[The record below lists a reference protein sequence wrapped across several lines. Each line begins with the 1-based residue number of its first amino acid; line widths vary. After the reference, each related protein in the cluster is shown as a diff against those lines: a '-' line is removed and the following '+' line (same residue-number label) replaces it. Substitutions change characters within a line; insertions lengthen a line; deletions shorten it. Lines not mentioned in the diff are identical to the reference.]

1 MRPINLIPKEERR
14 GERGKTRSGA
24 LPYVL
29 LGALGL
35 VLVATIAL
43 VVTAKQIDERRT
55 EIAQLEV
62 RAADAVVRADALQP
76 YADFAALAA
85 SRDQTVNQLATS
97 RFDWER
103 VLNELALVIPENA
116 WLTQV
121 TGTVSPGITVEGGGA
136 VATRANVAGPALEL
150 IGCAASQEAVA
161 ELTSALRDIDG
172 VTRVGLDSSA
182 LGDTASADAAGAE
195 AGDSSDCRT
204 REFIAQFQLVIA
216 FDGAPVV
223 GAPTATAAPAPAE
236 TAETAQ
242 PPASTGTE
250 ESPAEGDP
258 ADAASGGQTASAP
271 TIVTGAAR

>member
-14 GERGKTRSGA
+14 GERGKARSGA

-29 LGALGL
+29 LGALGC

-43 VVTAKQIDERRT
+43 VVTAKQIDERKT
-55 EIAQLEV
+55 EVSQLEI

-103 VLNELALVIPENA
+103 VLNELALVIPDNA

-121 TGTVSPGITVEGGGA
+121 TGTVAPGVTVEGGGA
-136 VATRANVAGPALEL
+136 VATRAGVAGPALEL

-172 VTRVGLDSSA
+172 VTRVGLDSSE
-182 LGDTASADAAGAE
+182 LGDSESAGAE
-195 AGDSSDCRT
+195 GAEADASSDCRT

-223 GAPTATAAPAPAE
+223 GAPIATTPPPPSEPAATAEPAA
-236 TAETAQ
+236 T
-242 PPASTGTE
+242 TGTE
-250 ESPAEGDP
+250 QPPPEGDP
-258 ADAASGGQTASAP
+258 ADAESGGQTASAP
-271 TIVTGAAR
+271 TAVTGAAR